1 MARPAFDESMWRER
15 LRSAKLR
22 VTGARLAVLR
32 ALTEAPLPI
41 SAQDVLERAEAVDAD
56 RVTVYRTLNSL
67 VDARLAHRMDPG
79 DRVWR
84 YGLLGEEHDQH
95 AHFVCDTCGAIRC
108 LADATINV
116 SFKGRGSREKFR
128 VTQQDVY
135 LHGSCE
141 GCIEEGGAAAPGAVK
156 PLVTS
161 KKRKA

>member
-1 MARPAFDESMWRER
+1 MWRER
-15 LRSAKLR
+15 LRRANLR
-22 VTGARLAVLR
+22 VTDARLSVLR

-41 SAQDVLERAEAVDAD
+41 SAQDVLERSAAGDAD

-67 VDARLAHRMDPG
+67 VDAGLAHRMDPG

-135 LHGSCE
+135 LHGACE
-141 GCIEEGGAAAPGAVK
+141 ECIADDKQEVGAATKARTGE
-156 PLVTS
+156 
-161 KKRKA
+161 KKRKS